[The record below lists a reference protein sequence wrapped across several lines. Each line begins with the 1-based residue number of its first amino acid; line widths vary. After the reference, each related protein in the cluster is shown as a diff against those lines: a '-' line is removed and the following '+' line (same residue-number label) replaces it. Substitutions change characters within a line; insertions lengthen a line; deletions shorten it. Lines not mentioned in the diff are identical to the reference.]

1 MLSIQPVKLT
11 NSYSFKGYEVP
22 YEEDYAYSKS
32 SYENDKSK
40 LEEQLR
46 ELNDVIGN
54 TTVPKPI
61 RALGKIA
68 SVGIAAGLGYVSMKF
83 GAQGITKMIKKG
95 YNYSKDLM
103 NKPAVKETLNKFSE
117 VKDNSTKYAKTK
129 LNEFAANASENSF
142 IKNTTGKLNTFFE
155 TIKNSDFAKQIKNIA
170 DRLSNSKFAEFCK
183 ELTTRIKTAF
193 NNITG
198 ETVEK
203 GVVNLFA
210 VSGGVTGGIS
220 ALQETM
226 GKES

>member
-68 SVGIAAGLGYVSMKF
+68 SVGIAAGLGCS
-83 GAQGITKMIKKG
+83 GH
-95 YNYSKDLM
+95 
-103 NKPAVKETLNKFSE
+103 NKNDQK
-117 VKDNSTKYAKTK
+117 
-129 LNEFAANASENSF
+129 
-142 IKNTTGKLNTFFE
+142 
-155 TIKNSDFAKQIKNIA
+155 
-170 DRLSNSKFAEFCK
+170 RL
-183 ELTTRIKTAF
+183 
-193 NNITG
+193 
-198 ETVEK
+198 
-203 GVVNLFA
+203 
-210 VSGGVTGGIS
+210 
-220 ALQETM
+220 
-226 GKES
+226 